1 MVPRTGQI
9 QSHIVRLS
17 KGETE
22 MSKLNELREKRQ
34 RIAAE
39 MTALVK
45 AGLTAET
52 QVQFNKMD
60 AEQEAAAS
68 EIRAIE
74 KTEALETELRSAAGH
89 VDNAQVNA
97 NAGKEKR
104 DLAVEYKGAFAKYIR
119 GDKGAAVHSLG
130 IPVSGEGRVELRDN
144 DQTNSMWGNVT
155 GQTYSGTSGT
165 QGGIF
170 VPASFMYDVDVATKY
185 FAPLMSEGVCRVI
198 ETATGAVL
206 PYPTANDTSNQA
218 AVLADATQ
226 ETEQAIPVA
235 VVNFGAYKYSSKIV
249 RISLELLQDSAFNLE
264 DFLKQQFAIRFGR
277 GYEAAFTTGAG
288 GGSAPTGILTA
299 VIASG
304 VTPVVG
310 VGASTNDGV
319 SATGGSSTGIGT
331 NDLIAL
337 EHSVD
342 PTYRRGA
349 KFMLADSTLKVVKQL
364 LDKYGRPLWV
374 PGLASNAPDQIL
386 GYGYVI
392 NQSLPSVGAS
402 KNTTLFGDMSKFII
416 RKVRDMSVLRLDERY
431 ADYGQVGFIAFSRV
445 DSNLVDAGTHP
456 LNYLQQHS

>member
-1 MVPRTGQI
+1 
-9 QSHIVRLS
+9 
-17 KGETE
+17 
-22 MSKLNELREKRQ
+22 MSSLNELREKRGK
-34 RIAAE
+34 IAAD

-60 AEQEAAAS
+60 ADQEAVAV
-68 EIRAIE
+68 EIRSIE
-74 KTEALETELRSAAGH
+74 KAESLEKELRSAAGT
-89 VDNAQVNA
+89 VENAQINA
-97 NAGKEKR
+97 VAGKEKR
-104 DLAVEYKGAFAKYIR
+104 DLAVEYNDAFAKYIR
-119 GDKGAAVHSLG
+119 GDKGAAVRSLG
-130 IPVSGEGRVELRDN
+130 IPVSGEGRVELRDS

-155 GQTYSGTSGT
+155 GQTYSGTYGT

-185 FAPLMSEGVCRVI
+185 FAPLMSDGVCRVI

-226 ETEQAIPVA
+226 DSEQSVPIG
-235 VVNFGAYKYSSKIV
+235 VVNFGAFKYTSRIV
-249 RISLELLQDSAFNLE
+249 RVSLELLQDSAFNLE

-288 GGSAPTGILTA
+288 GSTAPTGILTA

-310 VGASTNDGV
+310 AGANANDGTS
-319 SATGGSSTGIGT
+319 SAPTSIGT

-364 LDKYGRPLWV
+364 LDKYGRPIWV

-386 GYGYVI
+386 GYGYTI

-445 DSNLVDAGTHP
+445 DSNLIDAGTHP